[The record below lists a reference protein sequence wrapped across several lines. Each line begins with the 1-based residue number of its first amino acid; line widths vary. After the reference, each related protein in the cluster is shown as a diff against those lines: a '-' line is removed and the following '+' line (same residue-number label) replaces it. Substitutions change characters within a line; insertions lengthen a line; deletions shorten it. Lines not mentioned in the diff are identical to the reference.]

1 MLNCVDIDWV
11 EYDAPK
17 SLPDKIHNSA
27 RAEMKSF
34 QQNDVIQ
41 AEHLNPKS
49 TQYLINTRQ
58 IVELK

>member
-17 SLPDKIHNSA
+17 SLPDKTHNLA

-41 AEHLNPKS
+41 AERLNPKS
-49 TQYLINTRQ
+49 TQYLINIRQ
-58 IVELK
+58 IVG